1 MNVSRTHGKS
11 IWKCVIHLC
20 TFCGSKTIG
29 PPRCCA
35 CCCRVSTSS
44 FISLPPP
51 FLSLVRHGSL
61 SMSKSCRL
69 VFCRF
74 FVVVFVFLLWL
85 LLLFCELRFDDCL
98 VINPYNNYQPV
109 AAAAAAVVCGCFA
122 DIDAEFNA
130 PQAQQQLSSAHTLL
144 GLFLMTWPANILAT
158 ANEAIR
164 RRRCPFE
171 KVKKNIKEN
180 K

>member
-1 MNVSRTHGKS
+1 M
-11 IWKCVIHLC
+11 
-20 TFCGSKTIG
+20 
-29 PPRCCA
+29 
-35 CCCRVSTSS
+35 
-44 FISLPPP
+44 
-51 FLSLVRHGSL
+51 
-61 SMSKSCRL
+61 
-69 VFCRF
+69 
-74 FVVVFVFLLWL
+74 FLLWL

-144 GLFLMTWPANILAT
+144 GLFLMTSPANILAT

-164 RRRCPFE
+164 QRRCPFE
-171 KVKKNIKEN
+171 KAKKNIKEN